1 MIALTTTFN
10 WQQVLAFSGCL
21 VFISCLIFVDK
32 YYTLFCQ
39 SHRRAYGWHLLM
51 TTEVLAQ
58 CQEIVNVLG
67 MW

>member
-1 MIALTTTFN
+1 MLALTATFN
-10 WQQVLAFSGCL
+10 WQQALALSGYL
-21 VFISCLIFVDK
+21 MFRSCLIFVDK

-39 SHRRAYGWHLLM
+39 SHRRACGWHLLM

-58 CQEIVNVLG
+58 CQETVNILG